1 MFTARSMPT
10 NRMVIY
16 DLLQRT
22 RRYHCPIGAVYEW
35 DFTDTLARLDALQ
48 AAGSPIGL
56 AAMITKATATVMAE
70 HPRLNRRLF
79 YGLRGPKMVEFDEIS
94 CNLVI
99 LRKGRDGRDLIF
111 PLVLRR
117 VDQLSVQEI
126 AEEIHRH
133 KTMPLGDVPQLRQLR
148 ALKKIPRPLLR
159 AHDFKVRTDPG
170 YFIKKFGTYGLS
182 AMTHRDS
189 GLIGGQAI
197 APSTTFYPTNIQD
210 RPMVKD
216 GEIVIR
222 TTLLFGVM
230 VDHYVADG
238 METIRASQRL
248 KQLIEEP
255 EHILGAA

>member
-1 MFTARSMPT
+1 MFTSHPMPT

-22 RRYHCPIGAVYEW
+22 RQYHCPIGAVYEW

-48 AAGSPIGL
+48 AAGSPVGL
-56 AAMITKATATVMAE
+56 AAMVTKATATVIAE

-79 YGLRGPKMVEFDEIS
+79 YGLGRPKLVQFDEIS
-94 CNLVI
+94 CNLVM
-99 LRKGRDGRDLIF
+99 LRKGRDDRDLIF
-111 PLVLRR
+111 PLVLRN
-117 VDQLSVQEI
+117 VDKLSVLEI
-126 AEEIHRH
+126 AETIHHH
-133 KTMPLGDVPQLRQLR
+133 KTAALDQVPQIRQMKQ
-148 ALKKIPRPLLR
+148 LKKIPRVLLR
-159 AHDFKVRTDPG
+159 AHDFKVRTDPK
-170 YFIKKFGTYGLS
+170 YFIKRFGTYGLS
-182 AMTHRDS
+182 AMTHRNS

-210 RPMVKD
+210 RPMVVD
-216 GEIVIR
+216 GEIVVR

-238 METIRASQRL
+238 METIRASKRL

-255 EHILGAA
+255 EHILGGL

>member
-1 MFTARSMPT
+1 VFSARPMPT
-10 NRMVIY
+10 SRMVIY

-35 DFTDTLARLDALQ
+35 DFTDTLARLDALKEK
-48 AAGSPIGL
+48 GSRVGL
-56 AAMITKATATVMAE
+56 AAMVTKATATVIAE
-70 HPRLNRRLF
+70 HPRLNQRLF
-79 YGLRGPKMVEFDEIS
+79 YGLTGPRLVAFDEIS

-99 LRKGRDGRDLIF
+99 LRKGRDDRDIIF
-111 PLVLRR
+111 PLVLRH
-117 VDQLSVQEI
+117 VDRCSVEEI

-133 KTMPLGDVPQLRQLR
+133 KTMPLGDVPQLRQMS
-148 ALKKIPRPLLR
+148 ALKRVPRPLLK

-170 YFIKKFGTYGLS
+170 YFIKRFGTYGLS

-238 METIRASQRL
+238 METIRACQRL

-255 EHILGAA
+255 EHILGGL